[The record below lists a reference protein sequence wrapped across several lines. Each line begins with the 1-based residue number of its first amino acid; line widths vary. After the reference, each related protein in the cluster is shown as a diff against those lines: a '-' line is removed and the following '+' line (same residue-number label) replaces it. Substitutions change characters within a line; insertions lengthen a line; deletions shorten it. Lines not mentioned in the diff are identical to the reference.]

1 MHRENIFDLF
11 NQQQQAEAAK
21 AAQTADVVTPAQV
34 RNEDDIVRPEP
45 DKQEPAP
52 QPEPNKQDPA
62 PQPADNSAE
71 NEGKGENTNV

>member
-21 AAQTADVVTPAQV
+21 AAQTADVVTSAQV

-45 DKQEPAP
+45 DKQESAQPA
-52 QPEPNKQDPA
+52 EPA
-62 PQPADNSAE
+62 QPADNPAE
-71 NEGKGENTNV
+71 NNEDGGK

>member
-11 NQQQQAEAAK
+11 NQQQAEAAK
-21 AAQTADVVTPAQV
+21 NAQPADVVTPAQV

-52 QPEPNKQDPA
+52 QPEPNKQEPA
-62 PQPADNSAE
+62 PQPADQFCRE
-71 NEGKGENTNV
+71 

>member
-11 NQQQQAEAAK
+11 NQQQAETAK

-34 RNEDDIVRPEP
+34 RSEEDIVKPEP

-52 QPEPNKQDPA
+52 APA
-62 PQPADNSAE
+62 QPAQPAAEPAE
-71 NEGKGENTNV
+71 NNEEGGKTDV

>member
-11 NQQQQAEAAK
+11 NQQQAEAAK

-34 RNEDDIVRPEP
+34 HSEEDVVRPEP

-52 QPEPNKQDPA
+52 APAEPA
-62 PQPADNSAE
+62 QPAEPAEDPAE
-71 NEGKGENTNV
+71 NEGKGDNNNGI